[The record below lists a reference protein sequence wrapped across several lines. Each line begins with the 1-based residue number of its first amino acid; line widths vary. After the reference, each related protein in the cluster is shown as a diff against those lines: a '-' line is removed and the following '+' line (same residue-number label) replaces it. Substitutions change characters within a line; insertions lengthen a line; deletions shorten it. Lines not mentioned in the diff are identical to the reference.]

1 MPGLLLP
8 QLPDLQATLPP
19 IFAQSQ
25 HNTANHRKNV
35 VALHKIH
42 LQCAAVTQTLP
53 NGKGIKLTGE
63 KAFNDAFS
71 AMVDKILEVK
81 RGIMQADRVVKF
93 TASFIAFLSEKGNV
107 AARFAPNARSHFLAA
122 EQPENADDDE
132 DTPAS
137 RLTVFLLSHLLR
149 GFEAKDKSVRYRCVQ
164 LVALMISSLGELD
177 EDLFMTLREAL
188 LERARDK
195 EPAVRV
201 QAVVALSKI
210 MAGETDED
218 LADGEQ
224 SVQDVMLDVL
234 RHDPSA
240 EVRRAALLNTP
251 ASPTT
256 LPDLLSRTRDT
267 DTTLRRL
274 VYTAVLATLPNP
286 KVMSIAQREQAI
298 RNGLGDREESVRRAA
313 GKMVA
318 SWVENQDLLEFL
330 RTLDVVS
337 SKVVEDALLSIFVT
351 RPELLDAA
359 ELDDAFWSSIS
370 PEKAFLARVFVDHC
384 LSIKDTGRLES
395 SLPVVTAL
403 AFRIQ
408 STYNKLLDITLG
420 QESLIAQGEEPDPTQ
435 EAAKDDQAFMLS
447 ELCKLAVNLDYADE
461 IGRRKMFSLVRDML
475 SQPSLPE
482 HLIPRCMDVMS
493 KLSDSERDLIRVVV
507 EIVGDLKYP
516 EDIEGDYSRAG
527 SEEASEISRG
537 SRRSRG
543 RSRSRDRKVTKK
555 SAEEEEMELERAAF
569 IDMRCL
575 ELCAAM
581 LGRVNSN
588 LHENSAFQGLLPELI
603 VPAIRS
609 KDPALRE
616 QGLTCIG
623 LCSLIDKGTAKE
635 SFGLFMNQVQTA
647 AEDTKCKA
655 LKAIFDMVMVHGTDF
670 FVSNEENRT
679 NDFLL
684 WVLGDESPDV
694 QAVACEGIAKLML
707 SGMISDETILQSL
720 VLMYLSPE
728 TSDNQALRQC
738 LSYFFPVY
746 CYSSSLNQRR
756 MQHIFVPVMEVL
768 TQVHQDLEED
778 QEMISPS
785 QIGMQLVDWTDPEK
799 VVEIND
805 VKADHSIHIDVA
817 IELLKYLLNATDK
830 DERKT
835 ICQLLSKLHLPEHA
849 DDDKVKSIG
858 LLIWG
863 IKTRRPVKDTAS
875 RNALVRFQ
883 SAINKKY
890 SEQLAGMDEAAY
902 RELESLKE
910 LFDDVF
916 SLVPDDD
923 EEEEATPKPKARAAR
938 GKNARS
944 SLASEV
950 DEEDEEEEAASVGD
964 EVDEED
970 EVDSILG
977 DDDE

>member
-8 QLPDLQATLPP
+8 QLPDIQTALPP
-19 IFAQSQ
+19 IFSQSQ
-25 HNTANHRKNV
+25 HNTANHRKNI

-53 NGKGIKLTGE
+53 NGKGIRLTGE

-71 AMVDKILEVK
+71 SIVDKILEVK
-81 RGIMQADRVVKF
+81 RGVLQADRVVKYV
-93 TASFIAFLSEKGNV
+93 ASFVTFLSEK
-107 AARFAPNARSHFLAA
+107 AA
-122 EQPENADDDE
+122 EQATDGDDDE

-137 RLTVFLLSHLLR
+137 RLIAFLLSHLLK

-164 LVALMISSLGELD
+164 LVAMMISSLGELD

-188 LERARDK
+188 LERAHDK

-201 QAVVALSKI
+201 QAVIALSKV
-210 MAGETDED
+210 MAGETEED
-218 LADGEQ
+218 LADGEE
-224 SVQDVMLDVL
+224 SVQEILLGVL

-251 ASPTT
+251 PSPTT
-256 LPDLLSRTRDT
+256 LNDILSRTRDT

-274 VYTAVLATLPNP
+274 AYTAALSALPNA
-286 KVMSIAQREQAI
+286 KVMSIAQREEAI

-318 SWVENQDLLEFL
+318 GWVENQDLLEFL
-330 RTLDVVS
+330 RMLDVVS
-337 SKVVEDALLSIFVT
+337 SRVAEDALLSVFVT

-359 ELDDAFWSSIS
+359 QLDEEFWSSIAA
-370 PEKAFLARVFVDHC
+370 EKAFLARVFVDHC
-384 LSIKDTGRLES
+384 ISIKDTARLEL

-408 STYNKLLDITLG
+408 SAYNRLLDITLG
-420 QESLIAQGEEPDPTQ
+420 EESLIAQGAELEANQ
-435 EAAKDDQAFMLS
+435 EVAKDEAIFMLG

-461 IGRRKMFSLVRDML
+461 IGRRKMFSLIRDML

-482 HLIPRCMDVMS
+482 ALIPRCMDIMS

-516 EDIEGDYSRAG
+516 EDNDGDFSRAG

-537 SRRSRG
+537 SRRSQN
-543 RSRSRDRKVTKK
+543 RSRSRDRKKVQKT
-555 SAEEEEMELERAAF
+555 EEEEEIEKERAAF

-575 ELCAAM
+575 ELCIAM
-581 LGRVNSN
+581 LERVNSN

-603 VPAIRS
+603 IPAVRS
-609 KDPALRE
+609 KDSALRE
-616 QGLTCIG
+616 RGLTCIG
-623 LCSLIDKGTAKE
+623 LCSLIDKNTAKE

-647 AEDTKCKA
+647 SDEMKCKA
-655 LKAIFDMVMVHGTDF
+655 LKAIFDMLMIHGTDF
-670 FVSNEENRT
+670 FMVNGENRT

-684 WVLGDESPDV
+684 HVMSDELPDV

-707 SGMISDETILQSL
+707 SGMVTDETILQSL

-728 TSDNQALRQC
+728 TAENQALRQC

-746 CYSSSLNQRR
+746 CYSASQNQKK

-768 TQVHQDLEED
+768 TQVRQDLEED
-778 QEMISPS
+778 QEMISQS
-785 QIGMQLVDWTDPEK
+785 QIGLQLVDWTEPEK
-799 VVEIND
+799 VVQID
-805 VKADHSIHIDVA
+805 GMKADDSVHVDVA
-817 IELLKYLLNATDK
+817 IDLLKYLLDASDK
-830 DERKT
+830 DERKA
-835 ICQLLSKLHLPEHA
+835 ICQLLNKLHFPEQV
-849 DDDKVKSIG
+849 DDDKIRSIG

-863 IKTRRPVKDTAS
+863 VKTRRPLKDTTS
-875 RNALVRFQ
+875 RNAFVRFQ
-883 SAINKKY
+883 NAMNKKY
-890 SEQLAGMDEAAY
+890 SEQLTGMDEAAY
-902 RELESLKE
+902 RELASLKE

-916 SLVPDDD
+916 LLVPDEDD
-923 EEEEATPKPKARAAR
+923 EEEATPRPKVKTAPRQR
-938 GKNARS
+938 VRS
-944 SLASEV
+944 SLASSAES
-950 DEEDEEEEAASVGD
+950 DEEDAAPVDDD
-964 EVDEED
+964 EDAD

-977 DDDE
+977 EDDE

>member
-8 QLPDLQATLPP
+8 QLPDLQAVLPP
-19 IFAQSQ
+19 IFSQSQ

-71 AMVDKILEVK
+71 AMVAKILEVK
-81 RGIMQADRVVKF
+81 RGVVQADRVVKF
-93 TASFIAFLSEKGNV
+93 VAGFIAFLSEK
-107 AARFAPNARSHFLAA
+107 A
-122 EQPENADDDE
+122 EQPDNDEDE

-137 RLTVFLLSHLLR
+137 RLVAFLLSHLLK

-177 EDLFMTLREAL
+177 EDLFMKLREAL
-188 LERARDK
+188 LERAHDK

-201 QAVVALSKI
+201 QAIVALSKV

-224 SVQDVMLDVL
+224 SVQEVLLDVL

-251 ASPTT
+251 PSPAT
-256 LPDLLSRTRDT
+256 LTDLLSRTRDT

-274 VYTAVLATLPNP
+274 VYTAALSTLPNP
-286 KVMSIAQREQAI
+286 KVMSIAQREEAI

-318 SWVENQDLLEFL
+318 GWVENQDLLEFL

-359 ELDDAFWSSIS
+359 KLDEEFWSSIS

-384 LSIKDTGRLES
+384 LSIKDTARLES

-408 STYNKLLDITLG
+408 SAYNKLLDVTL
-420 QESLIAQGEEPDPTQ
+420 DPTQ
-435 EAAKDDQAFMLS
+435 EATKEDATFILG

-475 SQPSLPE
+475 GQPSLPDS
-482 HLIPRCMDVMS
+482 LIPRCMDVMS

-507 EIVGDLKYP
+507 EIVGDLKYA
-516 EDIEGDYSRAG
+516 EDVDGDYSRAG

-543 RSRSRDRKVTKK
+543 RSHSRDRKPAKK
-555 SAEEEEMELERAAF
+555 SQEEEELELEQAAF

-575 ELCAAM
+575 ELCIAM

-603 VPAIRS
+603 IPAVRS

-623 LCSLIDKGTAKE
+623 LCSLIDKNTAKE

-647 AEDTKCKA
+647 SDEMKCKA
-655 LKAIFDMVMVHGTDF
+655 LKALFDMFMVHGTDF
-670 FVSNEENRT
+670 LVINEVCRCEDRT
-679 NDFLL
+679 NEFLL
-684 WVLGDESPDV
+684 HVMGDESPEV

-707 SGMISDETILQSL
+707 SGMVSDETILQSL

-728 TSDNQALRQC
+728 TADNQALRQC

-746 CYSSSLNQRR
+746 CYSSSHNQRK
-756 MQHIFVPVMEVL
+756 MQHIFLPVMEVL

-778 QEMISPS
+778 QEMITPS

-799 VVEIND
+799 VVEINGM
-805 VKADHSIHIDVA
+805 KADDSIHVDVA
-817 IELLKYLLNATDK
+817 IELLKYLLKVTGK

-835 ICQLLSKLHLPEHA
+835 ICQLLGKLHLPEHA
-849 DDDKVKSIG
+849 DDDKIKSIG

-863 IKTRRPVKDTAS
+863 IKTRRPVKDTTS

-883 SAINKKY
+883 ASLNKRY

-902 RELESLKE
+902 RELESLKD

-916 SLVPDDD
+916 SLVPDEDD
-923 EEEEATPKPKARAAR
+923 EEEATPKPKARATR

-944 SLASEV
+944 SLASTV
-950 DEEDEEEEAASVGD
+950 DEEEEEEDAVED

>member
-25 HNTANHRKNV
+25 HNTANHRKN
-35 VALHKIH
+35 
-42 LQCAAVTQTLP
+42 TLP
-53 NGKGIKLTGE
+53 NGKGMKLTGE
-63 KAFNDAFS
+63 KALNDAFS

-81 RGIMQADRVVKF
+81 RGVVQADRVVKF
-93 TASFIAFLSEKGNV
+93 TASPIAFLSEK
-107 AARFAPNARSHFLAA
+107 
-122 EQPENADDDE
+122 
-132 DTPAS
+132 
-137 RLTVFLLSHLLR
+137 
-149 GFEAKDKSVRYRCVQ
+149 GFEAKDKSVRHRCVQ
-164 LVALMISSLGELD
+164 PVALMISSLGELD
-177 EDLFMTLREAL
+177 EDVFMTLREAL
-188 LERARDK
+188 LERARGK

-218 LADGEQ
+218 VADGEQ
-224 SVQDVMLDVL
+224 SVQDVMLDVV

-240 EVRRAALLNTP
+240 YVLLNFEWSEVRRAALLNTP

-267 DTTLRRL
+267 DTTVRRL
-274 VYTAVLATLPNP
+274 VYTAVLPTLPNP
-286 KVMSIAQREQAI
+286 KVMSIARREPAI

-318 SWVENQDLLEFL
+318 SWVENQVLLEFL
-330 RTLDVVS
+330 RTADVVS
-337 SKVVEDALLSIFVT
+337 SKVDEDALLSIFVT

-370 PEKAFLARVFVDHC
+370 PEKAFLARVFVHHC
-384 LSIKDTGRLES
+384 LSMKDTGRLES

-420 QESLIAQGEEPDPTQ
+420 QESLIAQGKEPDPTQ

-461 IGRRKMFSLVRDML
+461 IGRRKMISL
-475 SQPSLPE
+475 
-482 HLIPRCMDVMS
+482 
-493 KLSDSERDLIRVVV
+493 
-507 EIVGDLKYP
+507 
-516 EDIEGDYSRAG
+516 GDYSRAG

-694 QAVACEGIAKLML
+694 QAVACEGIAKLMR

-746 CYSSSLNQRR
+746 CYSSSLNQRKI
-756 MQHIFVPVMEVL
+756 QHIFVPVMEAL

-785 QIGMQLVDWTDPEK
+785 QIGMQLVDWTEPKK
-799 VVEIND
+799 VVEVND

-849 DDDKVKSIG
+849 DDDKVKSLG

-863 IKTRRPVKDTAS
+863 FKTRRPVKDTAS

-902 RELESLKE
+902 RELKSLKE

-938 GKNARS
+938 GKDARS

-950 DEEDEEEEAASVGD
+950 DEEDEAEEAASVGD
-964 EVDEED
+964 EVDDED